1 MSKKNCEKIEDF
13 LEIISY
19 IYFFACINFRMAGY
33 VYIAENPEY
42 PGRVKIGK
50 TEDTIENRM
59 KSLTRHSGVLGVFTC
74 YYYVKVDNPKYVES
88 LLHALFAEYRYQG
101 NREFFCITPEKAK
114 LAFMLIESFNLPE
127 IEVEDDDDEI
137 IYITPQEET
146 ESIVT
151 GKRTPPFSFDELG
164 IEIGENVYYFSNPD
178 ITARVISKNKVEYE
192 GYEYSL
198 SNLTG
203 KLEDW
208 KTTAY
213 QGPLYW
219 GYNGERLTELRKK
232 KTTSI

>member
-59 KSLTRHSGVLGVFTC
+59 KSLTRHSGVLGCLV
-74 YYYVKVDNPKYVES
+74 YINPIVK
-88 LLHALFAEYRYQG
+88 
-101 NREFFCITPEKAK
+101 
-114 LAFMLIESFNLPE
+114 MLIESFNLPE

-146 ESIVT
+146 ESIIT
-151 GKRTPPFSFDELG
+151 GKRTPPFSFGELG
-164 IEIGENVYYFSNPD
+164 IDIGENVYYFSNPE

-232 KTTSI
+232 KTTSN